1 MNKEDIQNK
10 INQLEKELNELKN
23 KITDSTWEPY
33 KNGYYI
39 DSNGY
44 CYEVEGL
51 CHKYPAP
58 HNCFRTRGLAELRAK
73 QREAEDELF
82 NIWEYLVDDWRPD
95 WSDNKNLKYCVE
107 YHRGNIKVNANF
119 SVSDRPL
126 YRFFPTAEL
135 ARRQYELASDH
146 TRAYMRGEF

>member
-1 MNKEDIQNK
+1 MNKEEIQNK
-10 INQLEKELNELKN
+10 IEQLERELNELKN
-23 KITDSTWEPY
+23 KMTNSTWESY
-33 KNGYYI
+33 KKGYYI
-39 DSNGY
+39 DNNGY
-44 CYEVEGL
+44 CYEV
-51 CHKYPAP
+51 
-58 HNCFRTRGLAELRAK
+58 RGL
-73 QREAEDELF
+73 QREVEDELF
-82 NIWEYLVDDWRPD
+82 NIWEHLVGDWRPD

-146 TRAYMRGEF
+146 ARAYMRGEF